1 MKNRNL
7 VIVILAVIC
16 AGLLAGVVYTV
27 TKGKSGTQK
36 KQEASAEAGADE
48 TESQSGI
55 IEEDGKK
62 YKLNPDIKTVL
73 FMGVDKEEK
82 ADLGNNPGE
91 NGQSDSLNLLV
102 LNKEE
107 KTAQI
112 IQISRDSMVGID
124 IYDVTGNRLMTENG
138 QIALQY
144 AYGDGAEES
153 CRLTSEKVS
162 ELMYGVNVDSYFSL
176 TLRGWL
182 QQLMRLEELLLPCQ
196 KIIQLLILH
205 LKKVQKLLLMGNL
218 LKNMSVKEI
227 LKSLTVTISA
237 WNVSHSL
244 WML

>member
-7 VIVILAVIC
+7 VIVILAIIC

-102 LNKEE
+102 LTVADVKEVTAPEGAKFPLKITFAMKGVTASSKVQILHYDAKKAAWE
-107 KTAQI
+107 K
-112 IQISRDSMVGID
+112 ID
-124 IYDVTGNRLMTENG
+124 TTVADGTVTGTFSSLSPVAFVVDKTT
-138 QIALQY
+138 
-144 AYGDGAEES
+144 
-153 CRLTSEKVS
+153 LTSATGTATSPATSATTVS
-162 ELMYGVNVDSYFSL
+162 AVAVLGLAAVAAAF
-176 TLRGWL
+176 G
-182 QQLMRLEELLLPCQ
+182 
-196 KIIQLLILH
+196 
-205 LKKVQKLLLMGNL
+205 LKKKAVR
-218 LKNMSVKEI
+218 
-227 LKSLTVTISA
+227 
-237 WNVSHSL
+237 
-244 WML
+244 